1 MAAASNKPGAV
12 HYALIVFVM
21 MSVIL
26 GITTYMFHREYSDRA
41 AKITELEAKAGTQTA
56 LIKKYDD
63 DIQAL
68 KKKTGRIFEQV
79 EDPSNAANANTVIGA
94 IVKDLADFGKD
105 LAGTTYAETL

>member
-21 MSVIL
+21 LSVIL
-26 GITTYMFHREYSDRA
+26 GITTYMFHREYSDRLA
-41 AKITELEAKAGTQTA
+41 AITKLEGEAGTQKS

-68 KKKTGRIFEQV
+68 KNQTGNKGFEIV
-79 EDPSNAANANTVIGA
+79 LDPANADNATSVVGA
-94 IVKDLADFGKD
+94 SKQVGGSRRDPGR
-105 LAGTTYAETL
+105 AGA